1 VITIP
6 MLRALPGLQAY
17 SDQDLSALVGAS
29 TERTIAPGMAMCKEG
44 EPGRSCF
51 VLVAGEAIVVR
62 ATPAG
67 ERQLTQLAPGAIV
80 GQIALVDRGPR
91 SASIR
96 ARTTCL
102 TLELGREK
110 FEELLS
116 SHTPLALKFHENI
129 AVAGIRQLRAAT
141 ERLMGVIA
149 EREAR
154 LKAPPSVRGPKPVFG
169 PTPSKPAPPVMSG
182 IGIHPTARPQAAPPP
197 PPPDDDEAEEKARD
211 TLSYIRAAAT
221 HWELSLDELD
231 DMKVV
236 AGTNRVLPPKP

>member
-1 VITIP
+1 MITSK
-6 MLRALPGLQAY
+6 MLRALDGLREY
-17 SDQDLSALVGAS
+17 SDQDLATLVAAA
-29 TERTIAPGMAMCKEG
+29 TEKTIAPGMAMCKEG
-44 EPGRSCF
+44 EPGASCF
-51 VLVAGEAIVVR
+51 VLVAGEAQVTR

-67 ERQLTQLAPGAIV
+67 ERVLTQLGPGAIV

-110 FEELLS
+110 FEQLLAAQ
-116 SHTPLALKFHENI
+116 TPLALRFHENI
-129 AVAGIRQLRAAT
+129 AIAGIRQLRGAT

-149 EREAR
+149 EREQR
-154 LKAPPSVRGPKPVFG
+154 LKAPPSVKGPRPVFG

-182 IGIHPTARPQAAPPP
+182 IGIQPTARSAPPP
-197 PPPDDDEAEEKARD
+197 PPPADDDDPEEKARD

-231 DMKVV
+231 EVKVV
-236 AGTNRVLPPKP
+236 AGSHRVLPPKP